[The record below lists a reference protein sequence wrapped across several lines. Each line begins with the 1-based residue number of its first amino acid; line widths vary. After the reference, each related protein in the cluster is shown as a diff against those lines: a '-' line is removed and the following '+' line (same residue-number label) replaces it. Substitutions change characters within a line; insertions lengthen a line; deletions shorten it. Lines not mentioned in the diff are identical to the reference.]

1 MTRTRALSD
10 GSSTYTTQTDGIRV
24 AVTSGRPGRERTTTK
39 DFSDAGAALTWAEGQ
54 ERARLRKGFTL
65 VADSDAVAPGEP
77 VLTVATGRAYT
88 GMLPI
93 AQHDGALV
101 TAHRDGNED
110 IALGLDLTGQPH
122 ELARTPALISAFAST
137 PNGLLALADHR
148 VWRVSASALEP
159 LTARPAPACSV
170 LGASG
175 SRVVWH
181 QPGRLEVVD
190 LTDPGEV
197 LWTTPVEPA
206 LFHGHTPVLCAALSH
221 QRVAW
226 SAGGDSVTVRDLAT
240 GDEQVI
246 DGFVMP
252 SALAF
257 WGDHLIVGDL
267 YAHARH
273 LPALRVFDSAGAP
286 VAWWTPPGPAPH
298 AFAVSPDGTR
308 LAVSSGPS
316 GVTIHR
322 FGEPEPEL
330 SFRVDHVARRVELAW
345 LDDARLGVR
354 VDAGFLGVIRTR

>member
-1 MTRTRALSD
+1 MTRVRALSD
-10 GSSTYTTQTDGIRV
+10 GTSTYTTTIDGPHV
-24 AVTSGRPGRERTTTK
+24 TVTSGRPGRERTTTK
-39 DFSDAGAALTWAEGQ
+39 DFADAGAALAWAEGQ

-77 VLTVATGRAYT
+77 VLTIALERAYT
-88 GMLPI
+88 GMLPL

-101 TAHRDGNED
+101 TAHRDGDED
-110 IALGLDLTGQPH
+110 IALAFDLTGQPN
-122 ELARTPALISAFAST
+122 ELARTPALISAFVST
-137 PNGLLALADHR
+137 PAGLLALADHR
-148 VWRVSASALEP
+148 VWRVAASALEP
-159 LTARPAPACSV
+159 LTARHTPACSV

-181 QPGRLEVVD
+181 QSGRLEVVQ
-190 LTDPGEV
+190 LAGPGEV
-197 LWTTPVEPA
+197 LWTTPVEPE
-206 LFHGHTPVLCAALSH
+206 LFHGHTPVLCAALGD

-226 SAGGDSVTVRDLAT
+226 SAGGGIVTVRDLAT
-240 GDEQVI
+240 GDERVI

-252 SALAF
+252 AALAF

-267 YAHARH
+267 YAHARY
-273 LPALRVFDSAGAP
+273 LPPLRVFDSAGAP
-286 VAWWTPPGPAPH
+286 FGWWTPPGPAPH

-308 LAVSSGPS
+308 LAVSSGPY

-330 SFRVDHVARRVELAW
+330 SFRVDHVARRAELAW

-354 VDAGFLGVIRTR
+354 VDAGFLGVIRVR